1 MITAFLIAVSEA
13 QWQSNLRGD
22 LLLVILGSIIAAI
35 GVTAVVVQLSRW
47 RSAGRVLL
55 WFGLFAGPYGLRLL
69 MNTTQ
74 FQMAFG
80 EQQSFWPFVSRF
92 VELATIVPA
101 LLLFED
107 FYGKGWRSSVRWMIW
122 AYVVF
127 ATITF
132 ATILIERR
140 PDLIP
145 PAGIGTVFLLP
156 AVLLLGRL
164 MGYKSPQV
172 HDRYVLSFGLLAL
185 FLTFAH
191 DRIASTRLVN
201 WHANTEPYGL
211 FVLICCL
218 GYAATR
224 RVVANERM
232 LVSLGE
238 EMRAAARIQ
247 NSILPRT
254 KPEVG
259 SFQLAVRYAPMT
271 AVAGDFYDFLM
282 IQPGCLGIVVADVTG
297 HGVPAALVASMVK
310 VAVSAHA
317 DVGAEPGK
325 VIAGLNST
333 LCRQVEGQYAT
344 AVYVVLH
351 QDKRMGRY
359 SAAGHPPLLLWQR
372 SARTLLELNE
382 GGLLLGVRPSE
393 EYGQTEFMLEA
404 GDRLLVFTDGL
415 VEAVNARG
423 ETFGEAHLGKFI
435 VTHQDLPAERFAE
448 RLLDEVLGWPENVS
462 THAQA
467 DDITFVVIDIGNMP
481 ERIP

>member
-145 PAGIGTVFLLP
+145 TAGIGTVFLLP

-172 HDRYVLSFGLLAL
+172 HDRYVLSFRLACSL
-185 FLTFAH
+185 SDIRPRSHRQHT
-191 DRIASTRLVN
+191 AS
-201 WHANTEPYGL
+201 
-211 FVLICCL
+211 
-218 GYAATR
+218 
-224 RVVANERM
+224 
-232 LVSLGE
+232 
-238 EMRAAARIQ
+238 
-247 NSILPRT
+247 
-254 KPEVG
+254 
-259 SFQLAVRYAPMT
+259 QLAR
-271 AVAGDFYDFLM
+271 
-282 IQPGCLGIVVADVTG
+282 
-297 HGVPAALVASMVK
+297 
-310 VAVSAHA
+310 
-317 DVGAEPGK
+317 
-325 VIAGLNST
+325 
-333 LCRQVEGQYAT
+333 
-344 AVYVVLH
+344 
-351 QDKRMGRY
+351 
-359 SAAGHPPLLLWQR
+359 
-372 SARTLLELNE
+372 
-382 GGLLLGVRPSE
+382 
-393 EYGQTEFMLEA
+393 EY
-404 GDRLLVFTDGL
+404 
-415 VEAVNARG
+415 
-423 ETFGEAHLGKFI
+423 
-435 VTHQDLPAERFAE
+435 
-448 RLLDEVLGWPENVS
+448 
-462 THAQA
+462 
-467 DDITFVVIDIGNMP
+467 
-481 ERIP
+481 

>member
-1 MITAFLIAVSEA
+1 
-13 QWQSNLRGD
+13 
-22 LLLVILGSIIAAI
+22 
-35 GVTAVVVQLSRW
+35 
-47 RSAGRVLL
+47 
-55 WFGLFAGPYGLRLL
+55 
-69 MNTTQ
+69 
-74 FQMAFG
+74 
-80 EQQSFWPFVSRF
+80 
-92 VELATIVPA
+92 
-101 LLLFED
+101 
-107 FYGKGWRSSVRWMIW
+107 MIW

-145 PAGIGTVFLLP
+145 TAGIGAVFILP

-164 MGYKSPQV
+164 MGYKSPHVQ
-172 HDRYVLSFGLLAL
+172 DRYVLSFGLLAL

-247 NSILPRT
+247 NSILPRK

-259 SFQLAVRYAPMT
+259 SFRLAVRHAPMT

-310 VAVSAHA
+310 VAVSAA
-317 DVGAEPGK
+317 RGCWSRA
-325 VIAGLNST
+325 
-333 LCRQVEGQYAT
+333 
-344 AVYVVLH
+344 
-351 QDKRMGRY
+351 
-359 SAAGHPPLLLWQR
+359 WQSHR
-372 SARTLLELNE
+372 RLELYPLSSS
-382 GGLLLGVRPSE
+382 GRAIRDSSVRS
-393 EYGQTEFMLEA
+393 
-404 GDRLLVFTDGL
+404 
-415 VEAVNARG
+415 
-423 ETFGEAHLGKFI
+423 
-435 VTHQDLPAERFAE
+435 
-448 RLLDEVLGWPENVS
+448 S
-462 THAQA
+462 
-467 DDITFVVIDIGNMP
+467 
-481 ERIP
+481 